1 MSSKNIEIEILHKD
15 KNCNARYGLL
25 KTPHGTVE
33 LPMFMPVGT
42 LATVKSLSPKV
53 LNGDRIHL
61 PDKPHVLSVFEAEVT

>member
-42 LATVKSLSPKV
+42 LATVKSLSPKE
-53 LNGDRIHL
+53 LKRNTQWRCISKYI
-61 PDKPHVLSVFEAEVT
+61 PFSPKTWC